1 MNIGYIQAVTAQRT
15 KDKRGTLQRN
25 GLLYNSIQFI
35 TNTRIRSQLL
45 GFKTVDSTQPYGT
58 KKVHLRLARP
68 KSLYPP
74 FSLGVMMTHMAA

>member
-15 KDKRGTLQRN
+15 KHKRGTLLRN
-25 GLLYNSIQFI
+25 GLYNSIHFI
-35 TNTRIRSQLL
+35 TTMRIRSKLL

-58 KKVHLRLARP
+58 KKVHLRLATP